1 MSRLLIK
8 LEFFFYFLK
17 SKALKKRIFKIEKKN
32 SLNFKKIISKYIFEN
47 FWFLNNIEIIN
58 YFLPKSKDIKFDYME
73 IGSHEGM
80 SLLNILEQY
89 KNVSATAIDL
99 WSDNKIQKV
108 FDENLKDFKNLEKI
122 NLDSIIALRKLKDN
136 NREFD
141 YIYVDGLHEGAHV
154 LIDAIQSFRLLKIN
168 GIIIFDD
175 FLQYDKNLLYQSY
188 QGIYAFLKL
197 FKKEIKI
204 LYFQNILIIK
214 KISKNE

>member
-1 MSRLLIK
+1 MNRLLIK
-8 LEFFFYFLK
+8 LEFFFYFFK
-17 SKALKKRIFKIEKKN
+17 SKALKKKIFNIEKKN
-32 SLNFKKIISKYIFEN
+32 SLNFKKIISKYRFEN

-214 KISKNE
+214 KINKNE

>member
-1 MSRLLIK
+1 MNRLLIK
-8 LEFFFYFLK
+8 LEFFFYFFK
-17 SKALKKRIFKIEKKN
+17 SKALKKKIFNIEKKN
-32 SLNFKKIISKYIFEN
+32 SLNFKKIISKYRFEN